1 MVRKLREEYVRDGF
15 AVTAYWRPNHRSNY
29 ADRYFSRASWQDV
42 EDFAHMLLMEGLYV
56 NIIDFKTGNQ
66 IDIDP
71 TEYQA
76 YFDGSFDINNDIVNF
91 KRSLQKESKTMKEFV
106 NNNTEEQE
114 LQEFLQWLKD
124 ENIKVVKVAD
134 KLKMIYLYD
143 EKDLDEASFYLQ
155 DRDYFKKLYDFGW
168 HVAVQNKSLG
178 RKLAKTLKM
187 ESNTSYDAY
196 DGGVYKTFDAED
208 ARQAAKQVF
217 DNVYSRYNKSGATV
231 SEFQMDVELD
241 TNKFWDTL
249 TSLCSDNGF
258 EYVIVSEDE
267 NFDDKYYT
275 IKLID
280 VEEGYD
286 IENECITED
295 IEDFD

>member
-1 MVRKLREEYVRDGF
+1 MIRKLKEDYDPNGF
-15 AVTAYWRPNHRSNY
+15 AVTGYLSSNKSGAY
-29 ADRYFSRASWQDV
+29 ADMYFGANDWSDV
-42 EDFAHMLLMEGLYV
+42 ESYAHNLLMKGLYV
-56 NIIDFKTGNQ
+56 NIINFKTGDTL
-66 IDIDP
+66 DIDP
-71 TEYQA
+71 DEYQA

-168 HVAVQNKSLG
+168 HVAVSNKSLG

-187 ESNTSYDAY
+187 ESSYDN
-196 DGGVYKTFDAED
+196 YKTFDAND
-208 ARQAAKQVF
+208 AKEAAKQTF
-217 DNVYSRYNKSGATV
+217 DYMYDRYIKTNQQII
-231 SEFQMDVELD
+231 EFQMDAELD
-241 TNKFWDTL
+241 TPDFWKTFAW
-249 TSLCSDNGF
+249 LCAKNNF
-258 EYVIVSEDE
+258 EYYVVSKDK
-267 NFDDKYYT
+267 NFDDVYYKVELT
-275 IKLID
+275 D

-286 IENECITED
+286 IEDECITEH
-295 IEDFD
+295 IEDFN